1 MLRALAGCIVG
12 MNFVNGRRSIPMK
25 HLSMSQ
31 QEQVLLASDILVSI
45 HNITLR
51 SLPSSQLA
59 RLSVRTNDNERV
71 PQTIDHTHV
80 SQKVLCTRTHFIAA
94 IVVFTVFVT
103 IKGAGSEAGRHCRD
117 QRMGDGVSSK

>member
-71 PQTIDHTHV
+71 PQTMDHV

-103 IKGAGSEAGRHCRD
+103 IKGAGSEAGI
-117 QRMGDGVSSK
+117 VVTKEWETASPLNKA